1 MLTDT
6 KIRNLKRKDKL
17 YRIADAQG
25 LTLEINPN
33 GSKLWRHRYRFNNR
47 ATMMSLGPYPLVSL
61 LEARQA
67 RDKNKQLLLKG
78 INPKQIKE
86 AAKVS
91 NKKTFEDMFHQWINI
106 NKDQWSLGY
115 VEDTIQ
121 RANNYLIPKLGNLTI
136 DDIKSSDIKNLLLK
150 IQDTG
155 KLDMLKKVRSILNG
169 IFKFSVGMD
178 VIKVNPVRDLPSEIF
193 KKKPEKHYATITDPK
208 EISWLLNKLEEY
220 KGSYEVR
227 AALVIAP
234 HVFLRPSEL
243 TGLLWSEI
251 DFDAKL
257 IRINKERMKA
267 KKPHLVPLS
276 IQVFKALKN
285 LRNVNIDS
293 DYVFPTPRNINK
305 PITSSALRLALR
317 RVGVNMDTLA
327 PHGLRHMAS
336 TRLNELGYN
345 GDLIEIQLSHSQAN
359 KVRAAYNHAEY
370 LPERTKMMQEWS
382 NYLDKLQNK
391 TSTEKMFL
399 PDRFINGQCH
409 SCGAE
414 EQYGDSCLSC
424 GASSSEFQQHLF

>member
-1 MLTDT
+1 
-6 KIRNLKRKDKL
+6 
-17 YRIADAQG
+17 
-25 LTLEINPN
+25 
-33 GSKLWRHRYRFNNR
+33 
-47 ATMMSLGPYPLVSL
+47 MMSLGPYPLVSL

-91 NKKTFEDMFHQWINI
+91 NKKTFEEMFRKWINK

-121 RANNYLIPKLGNLTI
+121 RANNYLIPKLGNLPI
-136 DDIKSSDIKNLLLK
+136 DDIKSSEIRNLLLK

-155 KLDMLKKVRSILNG
+155 KFDMFKKVKGILNG
-169 IFKFSVGMD
+169 VFKYSVGMD
-178 VIKVNPVRDLPSEIF
+178 VLKFNPVRDLPSEIF

-208 EISWLLNKLEEY
+208 EIPWLLNKLEKH
-220 KGSYEVR
+220 KGGYEVR

-243 TGLLWSEI
+243 TGMLWSEV

-276 IQVFKALKN
+276 MQVFKALKN
-285 LRNVNIDS
+285 LRNVNVDS

-305 PITSSALRLALR
+305 PITSDALRLALR
-317 RVGVNMDTLA
+317 RVGIGKDKMT
-327 PHGLRHMAS
+327 PHGFRSMAS
-336 TRLNELGYN
+336 TRLNEMGYN

-370 LPERTKMMQEWS
+370 LDERRLMMQEWS
-382 NYLDKLQNK
+382 DYLDKLKHN
-391 TSTEKMFL
+391 
-399 PDRFINGQCH
+399 
-409 SCGAE
+409 
-414 EQYGDSCLSC
+414 
-424 GASSSEFQQHLF
+424 

>member
-17 YRIADAQG
+17 YRIADSGG

-47 ATMMSLGPYPLVSL
+47 ATMMSLGPYPIVTL
-61 LEARQA
+61 LSARQA
-67 RDKNKQLLLKG
+67 RDKNKQLLFQG

-86 AAKVS
+86 EGKAKAS
-91 NKKTFEDMFHQWINI
+91 IKKTFEQMFLKWINK

-121 RANNYLIPKLGNLTI
+121 RANNYLIPKLGNLPI
-136 DDIKSSDIKNLLLK
+136 DDIKSSEIRILLLK

-155 KLDMLKKVRSILNG
+155 KLDMFKKVKGILNG
-169 IFKFSVGMD
+169 VFKYSVGMD
-178 VIKVNPVRDLPSEIF
+178 VLKVNPVRDLPSEIF
-193 KKKPEKHYATITDPK
+193 KKKPEKHYAAITDPN
-208 EISWLLNKLEEY
+208 EIPWLLDKLEEH
-220 KGSYEVR
+220 KGGYEVR

-243 TGLLWSEI
+243 TGMLWSEV

-257 IRINKERMKA
+257 IRINKDRMKV
-267 KKPHLVPLS
+267 KKTHLVPLS
-276 IQVFKALKN
+276 IQVLKILKN
-285 LRNVNIDS
+285 LRNVNTDS
-293 DYVFPTPRNINK
+293 DYVFPSPRNINK

-317 RVGVNMDTLA
+317 SVGVGKDKMTT
-327 PHGLRHMAS
+327 HGFRSMAS

-345 GDLIEIQLSHSQAN
+345 ADLIEIQLSHSQAN

-370 LPERTKMMQEWS
+370 LEERITMMQEWS
-382 NYLDKLQNK
+382 DYLDKLQNK
-391 TSTEKMFL
+391 ESV
-399 PDRFINGQCH
+399 
-409 SCGAE
+409 
-414 EQYGDSCLSC
+414 
-424 GASSSEFQQHLF
+424 SSLTYQQSLF